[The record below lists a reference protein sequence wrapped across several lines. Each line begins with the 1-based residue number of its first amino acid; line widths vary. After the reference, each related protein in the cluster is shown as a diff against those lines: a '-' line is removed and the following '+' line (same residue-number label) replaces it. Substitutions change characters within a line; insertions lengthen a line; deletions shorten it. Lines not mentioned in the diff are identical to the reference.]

1 MQLRNG
7 LGVACTQRVLL
18 RCVVEQP
25 ADNLCALCDLESI
38 IKGNALVGWEGIAL
52 LLKHFRPNQVGEVV
66 HQFLGMLLQAMGSDL
81 CYSLTHQ
88 T

>member
-25 ADNLCALCDLESI
+25 ADNLCALCDLESV
-38 IKGNALVGWEGIAL
+38 IKGNALVG
-52 LLKHFRPNQVGEVV
+52 
-66 HQFLGMLLQAMGSDL
+66 
-81 CYSLTHQ
+81 
-88 T
+88 